1 MTNNRDAARR
11 QLDRLADA
19 LARDVDQLSDEE
31 LLREAQEDYG
41 DADKAA
47 LATKNIIR
55 EAIAAY
61 GKRRLAAARKAYE
74 AKTAKGTAKVF
85 ELPAEWKRELVER
98 FASNDNQLREKLTM
112 AARNQENL
120 EDDIDSFLE
129 DLIEL
134 GVIDDE
140 GNVR

>member
-1 MTNNRDAARR
+1 MSNNRDEARR
-11 QLDRLADA
+11 QLERLADA
-19 LARDVDQLSDEE
+19 LSRDVDQLTDEE

-41 DADKAA
+41 DSDKAA

-55 EAIAAY
+55 EAIAAQ
-61 GKRRLAAARKAYE
+61 GKRRLAAARRAYE
-74 AKTAKGTAKVF
+74 AQNAKEGAKVF
-85 ELPAEWKRELVER
+85 ALSTERKRELVER
-98 FASNDNQLREKLTM
+98 FASNDDQLREKLTM

-140 GNVR
+140 GNIR

>member
-1 MTNNRDAARR
+1 MSNNRDEARR
-11 QLDRLADA
+11 QLERLADA
-19 LARDVDQLSDEE
+19 LARDVNQLTDEE
-31 LLREAQEDYG
+31 LLREAKEDFG
-41 DADKAA
+41 DAEKAA
-47 LATKNIIR
+47 LATKNTIR

-61 GKRRLAAARKAYE
+61 GKRRLAVARRAYE
-74 AKTAKGTAKVF
+74 SQTTRGTAKVF
-85 ELPAEWKRELVER
+85 ELSTERKRELVER

>member
-1 MTNNRDAARR
+1 MSNNRDEARR
-11 QLDRLADA
+11 QLERLADA
-19 LARDVDQLSDEE
+19 LARDVDQLTDEE

-41 DADKAA
+41 DSDKAA

-55 EAIAAY
+55 EAIAAQ
-61 GKRRLAAARKAYE
+61 GKRRLAAARRAYE
-74 AKTAKGTAKVF
+74 AQNAKGVAKVF
-85 ELPAEWKRELVER
+85 ALSTERKRELVER

>member
-1 MTNNRDAARR
+1 MSNNRDTARR
-11 QLDRLADA
+11 QLERLADA
-19 LARDVDQLSDEE
+19 LARDVDQMTDEE

-41 DADKAA
+41 EADKAA
-47 LATKNIIR
+47 LAAKNIIR
-55 EAIAAY
+55 EAIATY
-61 GKRRLAAARKAYE
+61 GKRRLATARRAYE
-74 AKTAKGTAKVF
+74 AQTARGSAEVF
-85 ELPAEWKRELVER
+85 ELPTERKRELVER
-98 FASNDNQLREKLTM
+98 FVSSDNQIREKLTM

-120 EDDIDSFLE
+120 ENDIDSFLE

>member
-1 MTNNRDAARR
+1 MSNNRDEARR
-11 QLDRLADA
+11 QLERLTDA
-19 LARDVDQLSDEE
+19 LARDVDRLNDEE
-31 LLREAQEDYG
+31 LLREAKEDYG
-41 DADKAA
+41 DSDKPA

-55 EAIAAY
+55 AAIAEH
-61 GKRRLAAARKAYE
+61 GKRRLAAARRAYE
-74 AKTAKGTAKVF
+74 AQTTGGTPKVF
-85 ELPAEWKRELVER
+85 ELSTERKRELVER
-98 FASNDNQLREKLTM
+98 FANNDNRLREKLTM

-140 GNVR
+140 GNVL

>member
-1 MTNNRDAARR
+1 MEN
-11 QLDRLADA
+11 
-19 LARDVDQLSDEE
+19 
-31 LLREAQEDYG
+31 
-41 DADKAA
+41 AA
-47 LATKNIIR
+47 LPPREERTKL
-55 EAIAAY
+55 
-61 GKRRLAAARKAYE
+61 RLL
-74 AKTAKGTAKVF
+74 VF
-85 ELPAEWKRELVER
+85 ELPTERKRELVER
-98 FASNDNQLREKLTM
+98 FVSSDNQLREKLTM